1 MTAVSISDVISFLG
15 DRLQAVEGDDSA
27 TVGSVAPISPGEPG
41 ALSFAVAEKVDLG
54 DALARTLST
63 AVLVDRPGVLAGD
76 PTDGPADRAVQV
88 VLVVESPRLEFAR
101 VTAAFF
107 VRPARGGCP
116 SFCICRSRGRTRLGV
131 LRRARCRNRSGRGSR

>member
-1 MTAVSISDVISFLG
+1 M
-15 DRLQAVEGDDSA
+15 RLP
-27 TVGSVAPISPGEPG
+27 AP
-41 ALSFAVAEKVDLG
+41 
-54 DALARTLST
+54 LST

-107 VRPARGGCP
+107 VRPREVGVHP
-116 SFCICRSRGRTRLGV
+116 SASVDPEAELGSS
-131 LRRARCRNRSGRGSR
+131 ATSGPVP